1 MRIKLNPDE
10 DFYADPERL
19 LLFKD
24 EHKTI
29 PSNIMWALM
38 LCHYPTSQFFN
49 LDLKSKEEIIKID
62 YLNDPKFNF
71 DKYKATINKIK
82 SLLTPAERLI
92 STWYNK
98 LLEQSEYL
106 DSLKFSSETVDTITK
121 IMKDSYP
128 MMKQFKEIE
137 SLFLKEQ
144 EQKTLGNIEESL
156 LEKGI
161 I

>member
-1 MRIKLNPDE
+1 MKLKLSPNE
-10 DFYADPERL
+10 DFFTDPERA
-19 LLFKD
+19 LLFK
-24 EHKTI
+24 EESHI
-29 PSNIMWALM
+29 PSKVMWALM

-62 YLNDPKFNF
+62 YLDDEDFDFN
-71 DKYKATINKIK
+71 KYKTVINKIK
-82 SLLTPAERLI
+82 SLMTPAERLI

-156 LEKGI
+156 VEKGI